1 MIHGKRASQNR
12 GMYPKNKIYEECVR
26 SLTSPPLL
34 QPRNFICVRLVI
46 AYLFPKYYT
55 QRDAHSEHHTLRILL
70 FSWFKKLFQPFKSF
84 CRSDKAKHKLVVTK
98 ISRIGKSSNIACVAS
113 VSNRVTARK
122 LEREQKKNFLFLL
135 SSQLSRRTREETLA
149 TQATSNTVSFLFRVS
164 GR

>member
-55 QRDAHSEHHTLRILL
+55 QRDAHSEHHTLRILRSVGL
-70 FSWFKKLFQPFKSF
+70 RSSF
-84 CRSDKAKHKLVVTK
+84 
-98 ISRIGKSSNIACVAS
+98 NP
-113 VSNRVTARK
+113 
-122 LEREQKKNFLFLL
+122 
-135 SSQLSRRTREETLA
+135 
-149 TQATSNTVSFLFRVS
+149 
-164 GR
+164 